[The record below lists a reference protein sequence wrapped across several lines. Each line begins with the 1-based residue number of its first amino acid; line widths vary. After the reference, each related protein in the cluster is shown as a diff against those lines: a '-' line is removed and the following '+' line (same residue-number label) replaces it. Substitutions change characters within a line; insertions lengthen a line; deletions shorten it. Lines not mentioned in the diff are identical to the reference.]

1 MNYPGQISEVNICKN
16 MAYLQI
22 RQVKVSFTSISHD
35 LEQEMDLITFSFD
48 MHLLFIQILVQL
60 SKDQRKKYIHKHYL
74 RSSLTTQMF
83 VVSFELFLYYYCY
96 V

>member
-1 MNYPGQISEVNICKN
+1 MYSLGFFSSTVSEKQAFITFTTWSYVQQKQPYWAVIILKEYHMNYPGQISEVNICKN

-48 MHLLFIQILVQL
+48 MHLLFI
-60 SKDQRKKYIHKHYL
+60 
-74 RSSLTTQMF
+74 
-83 VVSFELFLYYYCY
+83 
-96 V
+96 